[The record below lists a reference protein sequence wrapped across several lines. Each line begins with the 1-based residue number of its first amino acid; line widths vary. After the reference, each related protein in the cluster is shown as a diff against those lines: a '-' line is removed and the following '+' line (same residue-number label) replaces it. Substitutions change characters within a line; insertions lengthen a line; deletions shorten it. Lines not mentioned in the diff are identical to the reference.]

1 MFSTFTAIFEAL
13 DDIEKELSGGKTEDE
28 KEELVNTLLS
38 LRKTMDKCVQYWLR
52 FEERMNE
59 IQERYGLSLPDT
71 LPEGFMEKA
80 EFWEEMLAGE
90 KPLKK
95 RRGVKKRRG
104 RAGPDKKRGGRYLFS
119 PGAWL
124 LGTGHAER
132 SRGGI

>member
-95 RRGVKKRRG
+95 EEESRKEEVEPDQIKSGVAVTSFRRGLASG
-104 RAGPDKKRGGRYLFS
+104 NWPC
-119 PGAWL
+119 
-124 LGTGHAER
+124 
-132 SRGGI
+132 